1 MAKPL
6 MVCLVYASVVKNV
19 TGKVMIS
26 SQPAA
31 RLSPQLLLQRVSRGQ
46 LANAVM
52 LGGVALAEAIVAAWF
67 AKEGTTS
74 QIFQHLNQLQ
84 EQSPM
89 GIEAPMI
96 VEGYLLF

>member
-1 MAKPL
+1 
-6 MVCLVYASVVKNV
+6 
-19 TGKVMIS
+19 MIN

-31 RLSPQLLLQRVSRGQ
+31 RLSPQLFLQQVSRVQ

-52 LGGVALAEAIVAAWF
+52 LSGVALAGAIVAAWF